1 MLAAQRDGGIM
12 RRWRSAALSAL
23 ILLLGLGL
31 RIADPPIVRELQ
43 GRFFDLLQQAKPRP
57 YLPVPVRVVDID
69 DASLAKLGQ
78 WPWPRTLL
86 AQLVERLQALHPK
99 AIALDFILAEPDR
112 TSPARALQQLPAP
125 PEDFVHWITSLP
137 DHDQVFARTIATAP
151 VVTGFA
157 LTEAGG
163 GRPPALKAGWSLAGD
178 DPALFIPHYGGAVV
192 NLSGIEDAALG
203 NGSLNIVSDRD
214 QISRRVP
221 MIVSYKDKLYPSL
234 AAEALRIAQHAE
246 SYTVKASGASG
257 LTSFGKKTGIALI
270 KVGDLVTETDSSGAI
285 WLYDTGPVPQRSI
298 PAWRVLDGSV
308 KPEDVQGSIVFIGI
322 GAAGLGDLKA
332 TPLSAA
338 VPGVDVHAQIA
349 EQALLHTFLS
359 RPDWAPGAE
368 MIYLALLGIALILA
382 LPRVGAA
389 WSAAFTGI
397 VMAGAFA
404 SSWYAFSELRLL
416 FAPVY
421 PTIVALCV
429 YLSASLMNQLD
440 TEAEK
445 RRVRQAFSQ
454 YLSPALVEQ
463 LAKDPSKLRLGGE
476 LRNMTFLFS
485 DIRGFTSIAEQY
497 KSQPEALTDI
507 VNRFMTRMTDAI
519 LEREGTIDKFI
530 GDCVM
535 AFWNAPLSQPDHAVK
550 ACNAALA
557 MRRQLREL
565 NSELEMEA
573 SAAQGSGKDAP
584 AVRLDSGIG
593 INTGDCI
600 VGNIGSKQRFD
611 YSVLGDAVNLAA
623 RMETES
629 KNYGVPI
636 IIGEDTAKLA
646 DGYATL
652 ELDLV
657 AVKGKRELTR
667 IYTLLGDQELGRD
680 PRFVAFRS
688 QHLEM
693 LAAYRAQDWA
703 KARAMIEVCRRFNNE
718 LAALYDLY
726 EARIQAADTKWQ
738 VQKVAARVEEP
749 SPSLQ
754 NAWAELVAA
763 SRASDRSPP

>member
-1 MLAAQRDGGIM
+1 MG
-12 RRWRSAALSAL
+12 RWRSTALSAL
-23 ILLLGLGL
+23 VLLFGLGL
-31 RIADPPIVRELQ
+31 RIADPPVVRELQ
-43 GRFFDLLQQAKPRP
+43 WRFFDLLQQAKPRP
-57 YLPVPVRVVDID
+57 YVPVPVRVVDID
-69 DASLAKLGQ
+69 DASLQKLGQ

-86 AQLVERLQALHPK
+86 AQLVDRLQALRPA
-99 AIALDFILAEPDR
+99 AIAFDFILAEPDR
-112 TSPARALQQLPAP
+112 TSPARALEQLPSP
-125 PEDFVHWITSLP
+125 PADFVHWIKSLP
-137 DHDQVFARTIATAP
+137 DHDQVLAQTIATAH

-157 LTEAGG
+157 LTDTGG
-163 GRPPALKAGWSLAGD
+163 GRPPALKAGWSTAGN
-178 DPALFIPHYGGAVV
+178 DPALFVPHYGGAVV
-192 NLSGIEDAALG
+192 DLPGIENAAAG
-203 NGSLNIVSDRD
+203 NGSLNVVVDRD
-214 QISRRVP
+214 QVSRRVP
-221 MIVSYKDKLYPSL
+221 VIVSYKDKLYPSL
-234 AAEALRIAQHAE
+234 AAEALRIAQRAE

-257 LTSFGKKTGIALI
+257 LTSFGQKTGISLI
-270 KVGDLVTETDSSGAI
+270 KIGDLITETDSSGAV

-298 PAWRVLDGSV
+298 SAWRVLDGSV
-308 KPEDVQGSIVFIGI
+308 KPEDIRGSIIFIGV

-338 VPGVDVHAQIA
+338 VPGVEVHAQIE

-368 MIYLALLGIALILA
+368 MIYLTLLGMTLIMA

-389 WSAAFTGI
+389 WSALFTLI
-397 VMAGAFA
+397 VMAAAFA
-404 SSWYAFSELRLL
+404 ASWYAFAEFRLM

-429 YLSASLMNQLD
+429 YLSASLMNQLN

-485 DIRGFTSIAEQY
+485 DIRGFTSIAERY
-497 KSQPEALTDI
+497 KSEPEALTDI

-519 LEREGTIDKFI
+519 LEHEGTIDKFI

-535 AFWNAPLSQPDHAVK
+535 AFWNAPLSHHEHAIK
-550 ACNAALA
+550 ACDAALA
-557 MRRQLREL
+557 MRRQLRAL
-565 NSELEMEA
+565 NSDLEGEA
-573 SAAQGSGKDAP
+573 SSTQGSGRNAQ

-611 YSVLGDAVNLAA
+611 YSVIGDAVNLAA
-623 RMETES
+623 RLEAES

-636 IIGEDTAKLA
+636 IIGDDTAKFA
-646 DGYATL
+646 AGYATL

-667 IYTLLGDQELGRD
+667 IYTLLGDQELGRE

-693 LAAYRAQDWA
+693 LAAYRVGDWT
-703 KARAMIEVCRRFNNE
+703 KARGLIDVCRRFDSE
-718 LAALYDLY
+718 LAPLYDLY
-726 EARIQAADTKWQ
+726 EARIEAADAKWQ
-738 VQKVAARVEEP
+738 VQKVATRAEEP
-749 SPSLQ
+749 NPSRQ
-754 NAWAELVAA
+754 NAEAELIDPSAP
-763 SRASDRSPP
+763 DRPHA

>member
-1 MLAAQRDGGIM
+1 M
-12 RRWRSAALSAL
+12 RRWRSAALSFL
-23 ILLLGLGL
+23 VLLLGLGL
-31 RIADPPIVRELQ
+31 RIADPPVLRELQ
-43 GRFFDLLQQAKPRP
+43 GRYFDLLQQAKPRP
-57 YLPVPVRVVDID
+57 YVPVPVRVVDID

-86 AQLVERLQALHPK
+86 AQLIERLNAFQPK

-125 PEDFVHWITSLP
+125 PPDFVHWITSLP
-137 DHDQVFARTIATAP
+137 DHDQIFAHTIATAP
-151 VVTGFA
+151 VITGFA
-157 LTEAGG
+157 LTDAGG
-163 GRPPALKAGWSLAGD
+163 GRLPALKAGWSTAGN
-178 DPALFIPHYGGAVV
+178 DPALFVPHYGGAVV
-192 NLSGIEDAALG
+192 DLPAIEGAATG
-203 NGSLNIVSDRD
+203 NGSLNIVSGRD
-214 QISRRVP
+214 QVSRRVP
-221 MIVSYKDKLYPSL
+221 MIVNYKDKLYPSL

-257 LTSFGKKTGIALI
+257 LTSFGQKTGISFI
-270 KVGDLVTETDSSGAI
+270 KIGDLVTDTDSSGAI
-285 WLYDTGPVPQRSI
+285 WLYDTGPVSQRSI

-308 KPEDVQGSIVFIGI
+308 KPEDIRGSIIFIGV

-338 VPGVDVHAQIA
+338 VPGVEVHAQIA
-349 EQALLHTFLS
+349 EQALLHSFLS

-368 MIYLALLGIALILA
+368 MIYLALLGVTLIIA
-382 LPRVGAA
+382 LPRIGAA
-389 WSAAFTGI
+389 WSAAFTVI
-397 VMAGAFA
+397 VMVSAFA
-404 SSWYAFSELRLL
+404 ASWYAFAELRLL

-497 KSQPEALTDI
+497 KSEPEALTDI

-519 LEREGTIDKFI
+519 LEHEGTIDKFI

-535 AFWNAPLSQPDHAVK
+535 AFWNAPLSQHDHAIK
-550 ACNAALA
+550 ACDAALA

-565 NSELEMEA
+565 NSELAA
-573 SAAQGSGKDAP
+573 SAAEGNGKDAP
-584 AVRLDSGIG
+584 TVRLDSGIG
-593 INTGDCI
+593 LNTGDCI

-611 YSVLGDAVNLAA
+611 YSVIGDAVNLAA
-623 RMETES
+623 RLEAES

-636 IIGEDTAKLA
+636 IIGEDTAQLA
-646 DGYATL
+646 TGYATL

-657 AVKGKRELTR
+657 TVKGKRELTR
-667 IYTLLGDQELGRD
+667 VYTLLGDQELGRD

-693 LAAYRAQDWA
+693 LAAYRVADWT
-703 KARAMIEVCRRFNNE
+703 KARAMIDACRQFDSE
-718 LAALYDLY
+718 LGALYDLY
-726 EARIQAADTKWQ
+726 AARIEAADATWQ
-738 VQKVAARVEEP
+738 VQKIAAREEQ

-754 NAWAELVAA
+754 NAEAELIA
-763 SRASDRSPP
+763 SSASDRTPA